1 MHFKFLLS
9 TLFLLGGLT
18 LPAQTTTL
26 TITSADEM
34 SETSEEGKW
43 TVINDNNDANK
54 WTFAE
59 SEGQG
64 ATLAQNKKEPQND
77 WLISTPVT
85 LEGGKTYTFRLFYQN
100 TSTYNTDKQRVFLY
114 VSPSAEVKAITS
126 LTPVVKNEAV
136 TKTTGATSKGLEGT
150 FTPEADGTFYVA
162 LHQNSKSYMGD

>member
-26 TITSADEM
+26 TISGADEM
-34 SETSEEGKW
+34 SETPAEGKW
-43 TVINDNNDANK
+43 TVINANEDANK

-64 ATLAQNKKEPQND
+64 ATLAQNKSLPQND

-85 LEGGKTYTFRLFYQN
+85 LEGGKTWIIGM
-100 TSTYNTDKQRVFLY
+100 Y
-114 VSPSAEVKAITS
+114 VSLCNFIVRYHY
-126 LTPVVKNEAV
+126 
-136 TKTTGATSKGLEGT
+136 
-150 FTPEADGTFYVA
+150 D
-162 LHQNSKSYMGD
+162 